1 MKGKNGEKKKKKKK
15 KLCKKA
21 MKFPLYL
28 VIWGGIV
35 IQVFR
40 EVFSFTIDIQSS
52 NQSKFV
58 FGDLLIY
65 LFEKK
70 KKKLKFLIVYICFI
84 YSLM

>member
-1 MKGKNGEKKKKKKK
+1 
-15 KLCKKA
+15 